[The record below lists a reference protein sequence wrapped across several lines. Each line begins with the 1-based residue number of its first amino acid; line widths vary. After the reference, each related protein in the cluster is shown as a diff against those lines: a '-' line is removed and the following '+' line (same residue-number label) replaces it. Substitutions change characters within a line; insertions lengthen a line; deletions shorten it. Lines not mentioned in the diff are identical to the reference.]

1 METVNERWKTA
12 RKELK
17 MNQVSLADALGM
29 SQTQMSSYEKG
40 SVIPLSS
47 IRSFSAICKVRESYL
62 LNGDLPILEPEEE
75 KTPIQVI
82 MEMYNLP
89 PICKSALE
97 EWVLLPEADQ
107 QTIMHAIQ
115 ATIDR
120 YNSE

>member
-1 METVNERWKTA
+1 METVNERWKMA
-12 RKELK
+12 RQELGYK
-17 MNQVSLADALGM
+17 QNQLSEILSIPQSTLSG
-29 SQTQMSSYEKG
+29 YEK
-40 SVIPLSS
+40 SINIPSSS

>member
-1 METVNERWKTA
+1 METVNERWKKA
-12 RKELK
+12 RQAIPLKQGELAEK
-17 MNQVSLADALGM
+17 LCLSQGSISL
-29 SQTQMSSYEKG
+29 YEKSG
-40 SVIPLSS
+40 TIPLSA

-107 QTIMHAIQ
+107 QTIIHAIQ
-115 ATIDR
+115 TTIDR

>member
-1 METVNERWKTA
+1 MESVNERWKRA

-17 MNQVSLADALGM
+17 MNQTAVAEALGV
-29 SQTQMSSYEKG
+29 SQSTISAWEKG
-40 SVIPLSS
+40 DTIPLSA